1 MEENGYVSILK
12 DSIKMKQKEWIFVKY
27 RMGVNKNIT
36 WYDGL
41 RMSIKTETKEKRM
54 KKNLEQSWIKRETKI
69 INIW

>member
-1 MEENGYVSILK
+1 MEDNGYVSILK